1 MRQAIIALMIGLTTM
16 CIAGEL
22 NVSFAAGKWSEED
35 WILVKSPRW
44 AYIGSWIQK
53 EDHIEN
59 KVPEGATKDEM
70 QGRRAP
76 ETYTCMVHKKRTE
89 GNFTVSSKMDFEY
102 RMAPLIVL
110 APELGK
116 DANGYPELR
125 EHWEVVLY
133 DEGINIWH
141 HEHVDGKPV
150 WHCAAYMKKEYKA
163 GVQYDLVV
171 KVDYTKYGATI
182 VVKCGDST
190 FAYIEHDLPKG
201 LYVGITG
208 CEGRNGFYDFVL
220 KQ

>member
-1 MRQAIIALMIGLTTM
+1 
-16 CIAGEL
+16 
-22 NVSFAAGKWSEED
+22 
-35 WILVKSPRW
+35 
-44 AYIGSWIQK
+44 
-53 EDHIEN
+53 
-59 KVPEGATKDEM
+59 
-70 QGRRAP
+70 
-76 ETYTCMVHKKRTE
+76 
-89 GNFTVSSKMDFEY
+89 
-102 RMAPLIVL
+102 MAPLIVL

-150 WHCAAYMKKEYKA
+150 WHCAYMKKEYKA

-182 VVKCGDST
+182 VVMWRQHVCVHRTRSS
-190 FAYIEHDLPKG
+190 KG